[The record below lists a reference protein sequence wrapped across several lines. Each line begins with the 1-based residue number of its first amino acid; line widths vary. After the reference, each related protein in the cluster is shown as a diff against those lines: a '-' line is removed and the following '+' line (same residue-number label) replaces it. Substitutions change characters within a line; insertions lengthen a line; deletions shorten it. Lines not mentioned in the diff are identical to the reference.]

1 MLVACILMQLGKSWC
16 GGRNN
21 GEWKMDEKISC
32 LLGLQSRG
40 EFHKVERGLMA
51 LLSTCLESDSE
62 NSRSILSGYVDHFQR
77 IPFEEVGWGCVWR
90 NIQILSSH
98 LLAQRAEPREAMYG
112 GSGFVPDIPSLQR
125 AQKNGLELLR
135 FPFVFFWSPGA
146 KERVRINDARK
157 RKVPN
162 TYGPMEIY
170 LSRAVAQASCCQDAK
185 TCSSF
190 IQIRDT
196 VDKESSDDRVRR
208 VLISHKTPLYFQHDG
223 HSRTIVGIQVKHPRS
238 GIPQYSLL
246 VMDPGHRTAA
256 LERSIREKVGWQKF
270 IKRGVHTL
278 RKLQYQLCYVDPGIA
293 SEEMEKLK
301 TIDGVFLEF

>member
-1 MLVACILMQLGKSWC
+1 MQLGKSWC

-98 LLAQRAEPREAMYG
+98 LLAQRAEPREAIG
-112 GSGFVPDIPSLQR
+112 GLRLLGKGVLMRLALISLTMLSR

-135 FPFVFFWSPGA
+135 CPFVFFWSPGA
-146 KERVRINDARK
+146 KELVRINDARK
-157 RKVPN
+157 RKAPN

-246 VMDPGHRTAA
+246 VMDPGH
-256 LERSIREKVGWQKF
+256 
-270 IKRGVHTL
+270 
-278 RKLQYQLCYVDPGIA
+278 LCYVDPGIA

>member
-1 MLVACILMQLGKSWC
+1 
-16 GGRNN
+16 
-21 GEWKMDEKISC
+21 MDEKISC

-125 AQKNGLELLR
+125 WLEIAWER
-135 FPFVFFWSPGA
+135 GA

-196 VDKESSDDRVRR
+196 VDKESSDDRVALVLSTRR
-208 VLISHKTPLYFQHDG
+208 TFKNNSWNSSQTSTVWNS
-223 HSRTIVGIQVKHPRS
+223 TIQSPGYGSWSCFATCCGIDA
-238 GIPQYSLL
+238 L
-246 VMDPGHRTAA
+246 VAGPTG
-256 LERSIREKVGWQKF
+256 E
-270 IKRGVHTL
+270 
-278 RKLQYQLCYVDPGIA
+278 LCYVDPGIA